1 MSRQAIGW
9 GHWSLSNRQIVNE
22 SVITFPGLLGR
33 LNGLGHGFH
42 FPTLG
47 KVVSIDLGKHSIKAA
62 VVRKQGDG
70 AVISSCAE
78 IDRTHDDIYQDLAD
92 MLERVKI
99 GSGRAIIVTDQV
111 RFLASELSIPPDKK
125 LPEDKLLS
133 AVAWEM
139 EPYLDFPPAEGLL
152 TYQLQAHETG
162 GDTTPVL
169 ISAVDRGTYARFS
182 EILKGQR
189 LTLYRAYSPE
199 GAFASASRLPGK
211 DKSKIVID
219 CRQDS
224 IRSVFLLTTGPFVF
238 QNLPGDVRDIEESL
252 REITRDMTAAAG
264 RADEIVI
271 AGDGIS
277 DDVVHDL
284 KPEFGNVRPW
294 TLEDGPVRV
303 ELGPGILDFGP
314 RYATAM
320 GAALQELKVGT
331 LVPFGVTD
339 RVSLIK
345 SITKRVKK
353 DKLILPAAML
363 TLFFVAVTVHFV
375 TIKVS
380 ISRCTSEIKVLNEE
394 KKRLLIPI
402 EKKKDLLDKIKKVN
416 EKIDYLEETLCIGQ
430 KNLLTVLYGISSLRP
445 NDMVLTEISQNEDG
459 SFTIEGNALQGRSV
473 AYFSNKLSALKFCK
487 KATISTMNNE
497 GISEGVLFPYH
508 FIIDIKI

>member
-1 MSRQAIGW
+1 
-9 GHWSLSNRQIVNE
+9 VNE
-22 SVITFPGLLGR
+22 SVIIFPGLFGR
-33 LNGLGHGFH
+33 LNGLGRGFH
-42 FPTLG
+42 FPALG
-47 KVVSIDLGKHSIKAA
+47 KVVSIDLGKRSIKAA

-70 AVISSCAE
+70 VVISSCVE
-78 IDRTHDDIYQDLAD
+78 IERTHDDVYQDLAD
-92 MLERVKI
+92 MLERKKI

-139 EPYLDFPPAEGLL
+139 EPYLNFLPTEGLF
-152 TYQLQAHETG
+152 TYQFQAHKTG

-169 ISAVDRGTYARFS
+169 ISAVDRETYARFS
-182 EILKGQR
+182 EILKAHR

-199 GAFASASRLPGK
+199 GAFASAARLPTWGE
-211 DKSKIVID
+211 SKIVID

-224 IRSVFLLTTGPFVF
+224 IRSIFLLTTGPFVF
-238 QNLPGDVRDIEESL
+238 QNLPVDVKGIEKSL
-252 REITRDMTAAAG
+252 REIIRDMTAAAG

-277 DDVVHDL
+277 DDMVTDL

-294 TLEDGPVRV
+294 TLEDGPGRL
-303 ELGPGILDFGP
+303 ELGPGVLDFGP
-314 RYATAM
+314 WYATAL
-320 GAALQELKVGT
+320 GAALQELKVGG

-345 SITKRVKK
+345 SVTKRVKK

-363 TLFFVAVTVHFV
+363 TLFFVAVTVHYA

-402 EKKKDLLDKIKKVN
+402 EKKKDLQDKIKKVN
-416 EKIDYLEETLCIGQ
+416 EKIDYLEETLSVGQ
-430 KNLLTVLYGISSLRP
+430 KNLLTLLYGVSSLRP
-445 NDMVLTEISQNEDG
+445 NDIVLTKISQNENG
-459 SFTIEGNALQGRSV
+459 SFTIEGKALRGRSV

-487 KATISTMNNE
+487 KATISTMDNE
-497 GISEGVLFPYH
+497 GAREGVLFPYH
-508 FIIDIKI
+508 FIIDIEI

>member
-1 MSRQAIGW
+1 M
-9 GHWSLSNRQIVNE
+9 NE
-22 SVITFPGLLGR
+22 SVIIFPGFFNR

-70 AVISSCAE
+70 VVISSCVE
-78 IDRTHDDIYQDLAD
+78 IDRTHDDVCQDLAD
-92 MLERVKI
+92 MLERKKI

-125 LPEDKLLS
+125 PPEDKLLS

-139 EPYLDFPPAEGLL
+139 EPYLDFPPAEGLF
-152 TYQLQAHETG
+152 TYQFQAHKTG

-182 EILKGQR
+182 EILKAHR
-189 LTLYRAYSPE
+189 LSLYRAYSPE
-199 GAFASASRLPGK
+199 GAFASAARLPEK

-238 QNLPGDVRDIEESL
+238 QNLPGDVRGIEESL

-264 RADEIVI
+264 RADEIVV
-271 AGDGIS
+271 AGDVAS
-277 DDVVHDL
+277 DDVVRGL
-284 KPEFGNVRPW
+284 ESEFGNIRPW

-303 ELGPGILDFGP
+303 ELGPGVLDFGP
-314 RYATAM
+314 RHATAL
-320 GAALQELKVGT
+320 GAALQELKLGT

-345 SITKRVKK
+345 SVTKRVKK

-363 TLFFVAVTVHFV
+363 TLFFVAITVHYA

-402 EKKKDLLDKIKKVN
+402 EKKKDLQDKIKKIN
-416 EKIDYLEETLCIGQ
+416 EKIDYLEETICIGQ

-445 NDMVLTEISQNEDG
+445 NDIVLTKFFQNENG

-473 AYFSNKLSALKFCK
+473 TYFSNKFSALKFCK
-487 KATISTMNNE
+487 KATISTMDNE
-497 GISEGVLFPYH
+497 GTREGVLFPYH
-508 FIIDIKI
+508 FIINIEI

>member
-1 MSRQAIGW
+1 M
-9 GHWSLSNRQIVNE
+9 NE
-22 SVITFPGLLGR
+22 SVIISHSLFGR
-33 LNGLGHGFH
+33 LNGLGRAFH
-42 FPTLG
+42 FPALG
-47 KVVSIDLGKHSIKAA
+47 KIVSIDLGKQSIKAA

-70 AVISSCAE
+70 VVISSCAE
-78 IDRTHDDIYQDLAD
+78 IDRTHDDVYQDLAD
-92 MLERVKI
+92 MLEREKI

-139 EPYLDFPPAEGLL
+139 EPYLDFPPAEGLF
-152 TYQLQAHETG
+152 TYQLQAHKTG

-211 DKSKIVID
+211 DKSKIIID

-224 IRSVFLLTTGPFVF
+224 IRSIFLLTTGPFIF
-238 QNLPGDVRDIEESL
+238 QNLPGDVRGIEESL

-277 DDVVHDL
+277 DDVVHGL
-284 KPEFGNVRPW
+284 ESEFGNIRPW
-294 TLEDGPVRV
+294 GLEDGPGRV
-303 ELGPGILDFGP
+303 ELGPGVLDFGP
-314 RYATAM
+314 RYTTAL
-320 GAALQELKVGT
+320 GAALQELKLGT

-363 TLFFVAVTVHFV
+363 TIFFVVVTVHYV
-375 TIKVS
+375 TIKMS
-380 ISRCTSEIKVLNEE
+380 ISRYSSEIKVLNEE

-416 EKIDYLEETLCIGQ
+416 EKIDYLEETLAIGQ

-445 NDMVLTEISQNEDG
+445 NDMVLTKISQNEDG

-497 GISEGVLFPYH
+497 GTREGVLFPYH
-508 FIIDIKI
+508 FIIDIEI